1 MPGEV
6 KVEIQNAISKL
17 KLTDS
22 DIQLLDDAQGE
33 KIYLECVSYF
43 VTSGDRRWWWKILS
57 SLHFQK
63 VD

>member
-22 DIQLLDDAQGE
+22 DIQLLEDAQGE

-43 VTSGDRRWWWKILS
+43 VTSGDRRWGWEDFKFPS
-57 SLHFQK
+57 FSK
-63 VD
+63 S